1 MLWGIM
7 NSRNAQ
13 KSASTALDPT
23 KSEARRQQPTGT
35 QCDPVA
41 GTTIES
47 HVIEET
53 TPRSMVA
60 QEQKLC
66 VICLDKERD
75 MVLTPCFHL
84 CVCTECSVPLT
95 SCPLCRNVIV
105 TKNKVYC

>member
-1 MLWGIM
+1 M

-13 KSASTALDPT
+13 KSASTPT

-53 TPRSMVA
+53 TPRSK
-60 QEQKLC
+60 EQKLC
-66 VICLDKERD
+66 VVCLDKERV

-95 SCPLCRNVIV
+95 SCPLCRNAIV

>member
-1 MLWGIM
+1 M

-41 GTTIES
+41 GTTVES
-47 HVIEET
+47 HA
-53 TPRSMVA
+53 RSK
-60 QEQKLC
+60 EQKLC
-66 VICLDKERD
+66 VICLDKERV

-84 CVCTECSVPLT
+84 CVCIECSVPLT